1 MIVLASRSVLKSQQ
15 CWDITETCWDCLWT
29 NDGHLETFENE
40 KVNKIICK
48 SNFKQ
53 RFEFNLA
60 LLRHCWAF
68 WDIFEPNDGHLEKFS
83 YFPKVDI
90 QAYLVE
96 QQ

>member
-1 MIVLASRSVLKSQQ
+1 MFWSLSSAEILLRLAEIVY
-15 CWDITETCWDCLWT
+15 EP
-29 NDGHLETFENE
+29 NDGHLETFE
-40 KVNKIICK
+40 KVIKIICK
-48 SNFKQ
+48 NNFKEC
-53 RFEFNLA
+53 FEFNLA
-60 LLRHCWAF
+60 LLRHCWAC